1 MSSRLS
7 INQMQPAPLTKLR
20 ESPQSKSNGRASQR
34 VEMHTN
40 TASFDGI
47 EQYQEISP
55 WVFDKLT

>member
-40 TASFDGI
+40 TASFEGI
-47 EQYQEISP
+47 EQYQEISR
-55 WVFDKLT
+55 